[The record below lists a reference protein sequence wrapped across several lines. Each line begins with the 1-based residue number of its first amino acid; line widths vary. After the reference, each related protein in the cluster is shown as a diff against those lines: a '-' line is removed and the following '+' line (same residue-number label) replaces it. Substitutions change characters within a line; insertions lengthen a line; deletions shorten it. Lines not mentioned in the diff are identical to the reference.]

1 MKRLNK
7 ITVATLASLLA
18 LAGCTLDRDL
28 TTVNPELIT
37 PAELTSYPTD
47 TITLNRLEPTA
58 TQLTLAWQKAN
69 YNYDAAVQYTI
80 EAYNDNTI
88 AIVGQTYSDSIS
100 IQNKDINSLLLNY
113 FGAEAGTATSLNIRL
128 VSSIGTLASQF
139 DVISSSTTLSIIPYS
154 GDAEPLWVIGGYNGW
169 NHDNDIAIYSEMSN
183 GVYSGWIPLLGD
195 GAPEGSD
202 TEFKFTPEQNWNS
215 DYGSADGNSI
225 TSLEAGG
232 ANIILPGGILYYV
245 TVDLNTMIGS
255 VDMNSITGIG
265 LIGDAT
271 PNGWDAP
278 DTPLTYSQSEKVF
291 MATGVEMVSGT
302 FKFRSNDTWGV
313 TEWGDTGT
321 AGELFPMG
329 GGENITFS
337 LPDGT
342 YTVKVDLFKVTP
354 TYEFIAE

>member
-1 MKRLNK
+1 MKRLNR
-7 ITVATLASLLA
+7 ITAATLASLLT
-18 LAGCTLDRDL
+18 LTGCTLNRDL

-37 PAELTSYPTD
+37 TAEFTKFPSD
-47 TITLNRLEPTA
+47 TVTLNKLEPTA
-58 TQLTLAWQKAN
+58 TQVTLAWQKA
-69 YNYDAAVQYTI
+69 YYSYDAAVQYTI
-80 EAYNDNTI
+80 EAYNENTI
-88 AIVGQTYSDSIS
+88 AIVGQTYSDSIN
-100 IQNKDINSLLLNY
+100 IQNKDINTLLLNY
-113 FGAEAGTATSLNIRL
+113 FGAEAGRVTPLSIRV
-128 VSSIGTLASQF
+128 VSSIGALASQF
-139 DVISSSTTLSIIPYS
+139 DAISSPAILNIIPYS
-154 GDAEPLWVIGGYNGW
+154 GDSEPLWVVGGYNGW

-225 TSLEAGG
+225 TSLGAGG

-245 TVDLNTMIGS
+245 TVDLNTLTGS
-255 VDMNSITGIG
+255 VDMNSISSIG

-271 PNGWDAP
+271 PNGWDTP
-278 DTPLTYSQSEKVF
+278 DTPLSYNQSEKVF

-302 FKFRSNDTWGV
+302 FKFRANDTWGV
-313 TEWGDTGT
+313 TEWGDTGVS
-321 AGELFPMG
+321 GELFPMG